1 MSEMFRTFS
10 DRVLEGQSLRSLFL
24 WLLAI
29 VFALG
34 ISVGTILYEALRQHR
49 FNWSFL
55 LSALMSGVV
64 AFVYARILYS
74 RLSS

>member
-1 MSEMFRTFS
+1 
-10 DRVLEGQSLRSLFL
+10 VLEGQSLLSLFL

-29 VFALG
+29 VFTVGLF
-34 ISVGTILYEALRQHR
+34 VGTILYEALRQHR
-49 FNWSFL
+49 FKWSYL
-55 LSALMSGVV
+55 LSALMIGVV